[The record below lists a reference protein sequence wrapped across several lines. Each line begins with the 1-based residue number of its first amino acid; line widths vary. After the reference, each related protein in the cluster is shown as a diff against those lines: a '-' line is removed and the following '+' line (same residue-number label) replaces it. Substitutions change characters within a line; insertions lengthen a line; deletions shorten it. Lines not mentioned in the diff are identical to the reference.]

1 MDEHPAGAG
10 VGLSERLTTTS
21 GASVRM
27 VSLEFVLRPS
37 VVRHGRSEN
46 SGHSR
51 LAAGEV
57 VNVRLAA
64 LASKELTLA
73 DADVTRISLV
83 DYPLPI
89 YDADTAEKSGPP
101 HNAFKLKQLMSAH
114 QGVFIASPE
123 YNASLTPLIKNTIDW
138 ISAVRERGDPPLAA
152 YQNRVFALGGA
163 SPGRSGATHSL
174 LALRQVLAVGCGALV
189 LAEQVTVPNAEHAF
203 DDMDELT
210 DARAANQLKVVVRK
224 LVDTARLMA

>member
-1 MDEHPAGAG
+1 MAVPRILVIPG
-10 VGLSERLTTTS
+10 
-21 GASVRM
+21 
-27 VSLEFVLRPS
+27 SLRAKS
-37 VVRHGRSEN
+37 Y
-46 SGHSR
+46 
-51 LAAGEV
+51 
-57 VNVRLAA
+57 NVRLAA
-64 LASKELTLA
+64 LASKQLTLA

-89 YDADTAEKSGPP
+89 YDADTAEESGPP

-114 QGVFIASPE
+114 QGIFIASPE

-138 ISAVRERGDPPLAA
+138 ISVVRERGEPPLAA

-163 SPGRSGATHSL
+163 SPRRSGASHSL

-203 DDMDELT
+203 DEMDELT
-210 DARAANQLKVVVRK
+210 DAGAANQLKVVVRK
-224 LVDTARLMA
+224 LVDTARLLA

>member
-1 MDEHPAGAG
+1 MAVPRILVIPG
-10 VGLSERLTTTS
+10 
-21 GASVRM
+21 
-27 VSLEFVLRPS
+27 SLRA
-37 VVRHGRSEN
+37 RSY
-46 SGHSR
+46 
-51 LAAGEV
+51 
-57 VNVRLAA
+57 NVRLAA
-64 LASKELTLA
+64 LASKQLTLA

-89 YDADTAEKSGPP
+89 YDADTVEESGPP
-101 HNAFKLKQLMSAH
+101 HNAFRLKQLMSAH
-114 QGVFIASPE
+114 QGIFIASPE

-138 ISAVRERGDPPLAA
+138 ISVVRERGEPPLAA

-163 SPGRSGATHSL
+163 SPRRSGASHSL

-210 DARAANQLKVVVRK
+210 DMGAANQLKVVVRK
-224 LVDTARLMA
+224 LVDTARLLA

>member
-1 MDEHPAGAG
+1 MAVPKILVIPG
-10 VGLSERLTTTS
+10 
-21 GASVRM
+21 
-27 VSLEFVLRPS
+27 SLRAKS
-37 VVRHGRSEN
+37 Y
-46 SGHSR
+46 
-51 LAAGEV
+51 
-57 VNVRLAA
+57 NVRLAA

-174 LALRQVLAVGCGALV
+174 LALRQVLAVGCRRAGACGAGDG
-189 LAEQVTVPNAEHAF
+189 AE
-203 DDMDELT
+203 
-210 DARAANQLKVVVRK
+210 RR
-224 LVDTARLMA
+224 ARLRRDGRTDGRARGRSAQGRGAQARRYRQAHGIG